1 MITLIIIQP
10 RLLKYLF
17 APEKIN
23 IIQRSHLNKYGF
35 KIALGNTMI
44 LNEGDVWKR
53 KRKVL
58 SEIFNFDF
66 IKRNVPRMREICK
79 EMVLRMEKT
88 SEVEKKSEEEVEY
101 KVELKKVF
109 GDMISNIVIKIF
121 FGGEGVDAMVEGVS
135 INKYLSAIL
144 KDAKDQSTDVL
155 VLLLGEKAYHLGLR
169 KKYRELKSRLKK
181 LRDEVKSII
190 RKRMERIDA
199 KTGSL

>member
-88 SEVEKKSEEEVEY
+88 V
-101 KVELKKVF
+101 
-109 GDMISNIVIKIF
+109 
-121 FGGEGVDAMVEGVS
+121 
-135 INKYLSAIL
+135 
-144 KDAKDQSTDVL
+144 
-155 VLLLGEKAYHLGLR
+155 
-169 KKYRELKSRLKK
+169 
-181 LRDEVKSII
+181 
-190 RKRMERIDA
+190 
-199 KTGSL
+199 